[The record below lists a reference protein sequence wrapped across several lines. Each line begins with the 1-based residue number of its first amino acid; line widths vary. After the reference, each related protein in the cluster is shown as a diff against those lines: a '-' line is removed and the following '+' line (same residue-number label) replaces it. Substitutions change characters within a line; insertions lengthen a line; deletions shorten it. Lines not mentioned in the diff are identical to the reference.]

1 MNLVQFM
8 AWLPI
13 QGRNAIESG
22 IIPSNHYQRSPIVYE
37 QFWKD
42 ISFAR
47 AIYHTVIFL
56 VAMLAMYWLIR
67 LIQALRQPSINQ
79 VTQITQKRYHYIENH
94 YYSYIKRWF
103 VFLDKVMR
111 FTFFTVVWAAN
122 LQFIHF
128 YC

>member
-1 MNLVQFM
+1 MHIFIQSPWLAATLKLPLGAMNLVQFM

-56 VAMLAMYWLIR
+56 VAMLALYWLIR
-67 LIQALRQPSINQ
+67 LIQALRQPSIN
-79 VTQITQKRYHYIENH
+79 N
-94 YYSYIKRWF
+94 
-103 VFLDKVMR
+103 VM
-111 FTFFTVVWAAN
+111 
-122 LQFIHF
+122 
-128 YC
+128 